1 MSRNKLILLILLL
14 AIIYFIMPNDGI
26 YGVIKLNFRNLL
38 PYIMIGIIIYLVIT
52 INVLTRAWKR
62 LDQNVN
68 NENVISFVKIMN
80 ITFDVKRMLGPTNL
94 IDLYNK
100 VNFSNK
106 VSMKSKQLMYE
117 AMRRKRLDV
126 PRPGEG
132 TDVDAIINRPHR
144 TDAEIKAARIEAA
157 AKAKRKKNKK

>member
-52 INVLTRAWKR
+52 INVLKRAWKR

-106 VSMKSKQLMYE
+106 VSMILNFCTPP
-117 AMRRKRLDV
+117 L
-126 PRPGEG
+126 
-132 TDVDAIINRPHR
+132 
-144 TDAEIKAARIEAA
+144 RI
-157 AKAKRKKNKK
+157 